1 MWGDHML
8 ALAVAVRD
16 FALPSSHEFFVE
28 NGTLLGALRDGRLI
42 PHDDDFDFGVVI
54 SSMSEIDDIHE
65 YISAHLPEPYRVRR
79 VSSYADKLEI
89 FDPTHG
95 SHVLIG
101 DHYEG
106 ADFHYVTVD
115 VQFHLRD
122 GHMCRCLYRQPGH
135 LWEFPLAM
143 VHPLS
148 QVVVEGEAFPA
159 PGFARRLLKLRY
171 GCLDRDAVY
180 DPLTGFY
187 VPRSDEKTGT
197 SC

>member
-16 FALPSSHEFFVE
+16 FALPPSHEFFVE

-79 VSSYADKLEI
+79 VSSYADKLEV

-95 SHVLIG
+95 SRLLTG
-101 DHYEG
+101 DHYQG

-122 GHMCRCLYRQPGH
+122 GHMCKCLYRQPGH

-148 QVVVEGEAFPA
+148 QVVIEGEAFPA
-159 PGFARRLLKLRY
+159 PGQARTGCQSRCSTTRQEWGSGKRLTHICYICR
-171 GCLDRDAVY
+171 
-180 DPLTGFY
+180 
-187 VPRSDEKTGT
+187 
-197 SC
+197 